1 MSVFKHIPE
10 ISIHFSKVINTPVI
24 NESGIKIGKLKDFFV
39 DYREVYPTVLA
50 IQVQQSKKLFYYE
63 WDDIISFSYGKII
76 IKKDTKIGRSRT
88 YPTLNNKKIISSLAE
103 KKYDDTPIELPA
115 IGKIILDR
123 QVVDT
128 SGKKVVRV
136 NDIEFIKAG
145 QLLKVINVGVGL
157 RSMIRRLGFELLID
171 SIIKVVKPK
180 SPYLSKDT
188 LINWKYVHAVPDRT
202 VQDNVRLNLTDEDLK
217 QIHPADLAD
226 ILEDLDTHS
235 RELIFSNLEPEIAA
249 ATLSEI
255 EHDLQP
261 EFIKHETPSDVAKII
276 ENMDTDEAVDLLNEL
291 DDKEASE
298 IISKIEDNEIQ
309 VDIQELLVYKEDS
322 AGGLMSTEVFKI
334 TPLNT
339 KTEILDII
347 QKNQDDFSSIYD
359 IFIIDQDQNLI
370 GTCPLAQLLIQ
381 SEDIMIG
388 DIMNKQDI
396 KSLSPDVPWKEVAH
410 VMSKYNLINVPIID
424 QSSKLLGI
432 ISVDDVLP
440 WLLNNR

>member
-24 NESGIKIGKLKDFFV
+24 NASGIQIGKLKDFFV
-39 DYREVYPTVLA
+39 DYREIYPTVLA

-63 WDDIISFSYGKII
+63 WDDITSFSYKKII
-76 IKKDTKIGRSRT
+76 IKNSNKIGRSRT
-88 YPTLNNKKIISSLAE
+88 YPTLNNKKLISSLSE
-103 KKYDDTPIELPA
+103 KTYDDTPLELPA

-145 QLLKVINVGVGL
+145 QFLKVVNVGVGL
-157 RSMIRRLGFELLID
+157 RSMMRRLGFELLID
-171 SIIKVVKPK
+171 TIMKVVRPK
-180 SPYLSKDT
+180 SPYLSKET

-235 RELIFSNLEPEIAA
+235 REQIFSNLEPEIAA

-261 EFIKHETPSDVAKII
+261 EFIKHETPDDVAKII

-309 VDIQELLVYKEDS
+309 EDIQDLLVYKEDS

-334 TPLNT
+334 TPQNT

-359 IFIIDQDQNLI
+359 IFIIDQNQNLI

-381 SEDIMIG
+381 SENIMIG

-396 KSLSPDVPWKEVAH
+396 KSLSPDAPWKEVAH
-410 VMSKYNLINVPIID
+410 LMSKYNLINVPIIN

-440 WLLNNR
+440 WLLNYR